1 VIITKAKNEAIE
13 IIEGSNKLI
22 ENTIKEIRES
32 QADKEKTKKLREKII
47 SKEKNQKGRK
57 PQKLQEEK
65 TDSKL
70 SKGDHVKIK
79 DQNMVGEITDISD
92 TFAMVS
98 FDTFTIRSSIENL
111 TKTSKPQTL
120 KHSTKSKRSYFFI
133 Y

>member
-1 VIITKAKNEAIE
+1 
-13 IIEGSNKLI
+13 LI

-111 TKTSKPQTL
+111 TKTSKPPNFKTFYKIKKKLLLHLLTQKCRIL
-120 KHSTKSKRSYFFI
+120 NYPST
-133 Y
+133 